1 MFLKE
6 QQAIP
11 VIPEKN
17 RRVILKYD
25 KIVYKKTLFGGM
37 LFNKVK
43 NLSSSG
49 DSLCKMA
56 CTFKSFFALATII
69 VWLA

>member
-11 VIPEKN
+11 VISGKKN
-17 RRVILKYD
+17 RRVTLKYD
-25 KIVYKKTLFGGM
+25 QDVYKKRYLLECF
-37 LFNKVK
+37 FNKVK

-49 DSLCKMA
+49 DSL
-56 CTFKSFFALATII
+56 
-69 VWLA
+69 